1 MKKFAALACLALPM
15 FFTAE
20 ISAQKVEVYSRPRR
34 AERSRDY
41 DALHYRIALR
51 FDEAQKTFWGENTI
65 TLAPLAEDFSTCV
78 LDAELLKVT
87 SVVDAQAR
95 PLSYTQTDSSVSIA
109 LGRTYRYGDTLSLT
123 VAYSSVNPQPDPKRY
138 GMSPDYDLG
147 LDFKDETP
155 ENPRLLN
162 TLSFPEGARHWFPC
176 NDQPNDKATNELIV
190 TVRREY
196 SAISNGRLLNVK
208 EDQANATRTF
218 HWTQEL
224 PHSTYLFVLAAGP
237 YVMLKDS
244 LGALPINYWVYPSAV
259 QDALRS
265 FQRTPEIIAF
275 FNREYGYDYPWV
287 KYDQITIPG
296 IGGGAESTSATVV
309 GQNTIH
315 DERAEQDFPSHWLV
329 AHEAAHQ
336 WWGDLVTMRTWSHT
350 WINESFA
357 TYGEYL
363 YSKHLYGE
371 EEGALNLEDK
381 KNAYLREARERYQR
395 PIVFDRYVFPN
406 ENFDSHTYPKGA
418 ALLHTL
424 RWLMGDA
431 PFQRALSHFLHKH
444 AFQAVDTFELMTA
457 IKEATGQNMDW
468 FFEQWIFKAGHP
480 IFEVSYTWDESAKQL
495 QLNVLQTQQASDW
508 IPIFKTPVQIGV
520 TTLEGKTIHK
530 LWLDKKEERFE
541 LECATKPLLVRFDEG
556 NFLLKEL
563 AFKKSAE
570 ELLYQLMHD
579 DVVGRMWAAN
589 ELKGF
594 ADRAKV
600 IAALRASAQT
610 DSFWAVRRSAV
621 EALGSL
627 QRAEHAAF
635 LKKKCAD
642 PKSRVRV
649 AALKALGELKQRALV
664 KFFEERFAR
673 EDSYL
678 AQAEALRAIGKCG
691 DKSVLPFLERA
702 GKMKSPRDVIRNA
715 AEAARREIAGR

>member
-1 MKKFAALACLALPM
+1 MSRIAAVVLLLAQTFPFDA
-15 FFTAE
+15 F
-20 ISAQKVEVYSRPRR
+20 AQKIDVYARPLR

-51 FDEAQKTFWGENTI
+51 FDETQKTFWGENTI
-65 TLAPLAEDFSTCV
+65 TLTPLAEAFNTCV

-87 SVVDAQAR
+87 SVSDANAQ
-95 PLSYTQTDSSVSIA
+95 PLSFTQTDSSVSIA
-109 LGRTYRYGDTLSLT
+109 LNRTYHYGDTLSFT
-123 VAYSSVNPQPDPKRY
+123 VAYISVNPQPDPKKY

-147 LDFKDETP
+147 LDFKEATSD
-155 ENPRLLN
+155 NPQLIN

-176 NDQPNDKATNELIV
+176 NDQPNDKAANELLV
-190 TVRREY
+190 TVRKEY
-196 SAISNGRLLNVK
+196 SAISNGRLLGVK
-208 EDQANATRTF
+208 EDQARATKTF
-218 HWTQEL
+218 HWSQEL

-259 QDALRS
+259 KDAMRS
-265 FQRTPEIIAF
+265 FHRTPEIIAF

-309 GQNTIH
+309 GQSTIH

-357 TYGEYL
+357 TYGEHL
-363 YSKHLYGE
+363 YSKHLYGAD
-371 EEGALNLEDK
+371 EGALNLEDK

-418 ALLHTL
+418 ALLNTL
-424 RWLMGDA
+424 RWLMGDK

-444 AFQAVDTFELMTA
+444 AFQAADTYELMTA

-480 IFEVSYTWDESAKQL
+480 IFEVSYEWDESAQQL
-495 QLNVLQTQQASDW
+495 RLNVQQTQQTSEW
-508 IPIFKTPVQIGV
+508 IPIFKTPVQVGV
-520 TTLEGKTIHK
+520 VTAAGKTTHK
-530 LWLDKKEERFE
+530 LWLDEKEERFE
-541 LECATKPLLVRFDEG
+541 LSCSAQPLLVRFDEG
-556 NFLLKEL
+556 NFLVKEL
-563 AFKKSAE
+563 TFKKSTE
-570 ELLYQLMHD
+570 ELLYQLKHD
-579 DVVGRMWAAN
+579 DVIGRMWAAS
-589 ELKGF
+589 ELKAF
-594 ADRAKV
+594 SSQAEAL
-600 IAALRASAQT
+600 AALQT
-610 DSFWAVRRSAV
+610 AAESDSFWAVRRSAI
-621 EALGSL
+621 ETLGSL
-627 QRAEHAAF
+627 QRAELSSF
-635 LKKKCAD
+635 FKKKSAD

-649 AALKALGELKQRALV
+649 AALKALGDLKQRSLV

-678 AQAEALRAIGKCG
+678 AQAEALRSLGKCG
-691 DKSVLPFLERA
+691 DKSSLPFLARA
-702 GKMKSPRDVIRNA
+702 AKMTSPRNVIRNA
-715 AEAARREIAGR
+715 AEEARKMIEGR